1 MSLYSEYVKELCC
14 GRDVIEIDKVAF
26 VTYYIHTDIKECYIE
41 DMYIRPRYRNGGL
54 CFKILKNVED
64 IARKKGCTVLTH
76 GIVKKHKGFETV
88 KLISEKYG
96 FKFILETETEV
107 YFAKDIV

>member
-1 MSLYSEYVKELCC
+1 MSLYSEYVKEIGC

-26 VTYYIHTDIKECYIE
+26 VTYFIHLDIKECYIE

-64 IARKKGCTVLTH
+64 IARKKGCTNLTH
-76 GIVKKHKGFETV
+76 GIVKSHKNFEMI

-96 FKFILETETEV
+96 FVQCHTTETEV
-107 YFAKDIV
+107 YLAKEII

>member
-1 MSLYSEYVKELCC
+1 MSLYSEYVKELEC
-14 GRDVIEIDKVAF
+14 GRDIIEIDKVAF
-26 VTYYIHTDIKECYIE
+26 VTYFIHTDTKECYIE

-64 IARKKGCTVLTH
+64 IAKKKGCTELTH
-76 GIVKKHKGFETV
+76 GIVKAHKDHKTI

-96 FKFILETETEV
+96 FRFVHETETEV
-107 YFAKDIV
+107 YFAKEIL